1 MKVFAV
7 TTMKANNTPIIKFR
21 VIQYGR
27 IIGIYGQ
34 LSSARRAA
42 RNCYASKEHPVY
54 IDKETTDPTTGK
66 SIYNEIKTITE

>member
-27 IIGIYGQ
+27 IIGMYSR

-42 RNCYASKEHPVY
+42 RNCYASKAHPVC
-54 IDKETTDPTTGK
+54 IDKETTDPITKK
-66 SIYNEIKTITE
+66 SIYNEIQTITE

>member
-7 TTMKANNTPIIKFR
+7 TTMKANTTPTIKFR

-27 IIGIYGQ
+27 IIGMYSR

-42 RNCYASKEHPVY
+42 RNCYASKAFPVC
-54 IDKETTDPTTGK
+54 IDKETTDPITQK
-66 SIYNEIKTITE
+66 SIYNEIQTITE

>member
-7 TTMKANNTPIIKFR
+7 TTTKANNTPAVRFR

-27 IIGIYGQ
+27 IIGIYGR

-42 RNCYASKEHPVY
+42 RNCYASKEHPVC
-54 IDKETTDPTTGK
+54 IDKETTDPITKK
-66 SIYNEIKTITE
+66 SIYNEIQTITE

>member
-1 MKVFAV
+1 MK
-7 TTMKANNTPIIKFR
+7 TNNTPIITFR

-27 IIGIYGQ
+27 IIGMYSR

-42 RNCYASKEHPVY
+42 RNCYASKDYPVC

-66 SIYNEIKTITE
+66 SIYNEIQTITE